1 MTRTTLKHILRIVLI
16 WVVALGLCL
25 VFRPDQFL
33 LRAAQ
38 VVNRASTPQRQ
49 PASKD
54 TTPKASSAIVFENIA
69 ARSGVDF
76 VLKNSVTQVNYSI
89 ETMIGGAGVFD
100 YNNDG
105 LLDIY
110 FPNGARIPDM
120 DKSDPSFYN
129 HLYRNNGDGTF
140 TDVTEQAGLKGN
152 AYSNGVAAGDYDND
166 GYVDLYVAGFDC
178 NQLFHNNGDG
188 TFTDVTE
195 KAGVT
200 GIHPKYGKTWAI
212 TAGWFD
218 YNNDGYLDLFVNNYL
233 NYPLTTALHCNVR
246 GIPAYCSPIYY
257 DPLPNVLYHNNGN
270 GTFTDV
276 SEESQIEAHAG
287 RGMGIAFADYD
298 GDGFTDVFVSND
310 TFRNFL
316 FHNNGN
322 GTFDEVALLSGVAYN
337 ENGTT
342 VAGMGA
348 DFRDLDNDGKPE
360 ISHTAMWGDTFPLYG
375 NLGNYFEDI
384 TSSSGMAVLSR
395 PLTAW
400 GTGAFDFDND
410 GFKDLLAACAAILD
424 NSEQIEHRPFKLP
437 NALFRNNGDGT
448 FSDVGPQAGLSFNE
462 PAAHRG
468 AAFGDFNNDGK
479 VDVVVVVLNGKTQLF
494 LNRSTNNNH
503 WLLLKLVGTKSN
515 RDGLG
520 ARIKITPSRGMPQYN
535 EATTAVGYNSSSDK
549 RVHFGLG
556 PAMSVDEIEIKWP
569 RGITQTL
576 TNVAAGQI
584 LTVREP
590 EGK

>member
-1 MTRTTLKHILRIVLI
+1 MDLALRI
-16 WVVALGLCL
+16 LGLGIVAVGL
-25 VFRPDQFL
+25 FVGIQPGGSLSGSGQSVRTVPAVKGLASRPKSAPEPASTIRFENVIDRSGIQFV
-33 LRAAQ
+33 LR
-38 VVNRASTPQRQ
+38 NSITPQR
-49 PASKD
+49 
-54 TTPKASSAIVFENIA
+54 
-69 ARSGVDF
+69 
-76 VLKNSVTQVNYSI
+76 YYI
-89 ETMIGGAGVFD
+89 ETMIGGAAVFD

-120 DKSDPSFYN
+120 DKSDPSFHN
-129 HLYRNNGDGTF
+129 RLYRNNGDGSF
-140 TDVTEQAGLKGN
+140 ADVTERAGLRGSC
-152 AYSNGVAAGDYDND
+152 YSNGVAVGDYDND
-166 GYVDLYVAGFDC
+166 GYEDLYVAGFNC

-195 KAGVT
+195 KAGVA

-233 NYPLTTALHCNVR
+233 KYSLATAPRCKVR
-246 GIPAYCSPIYY
+246 EYPAYCSPENFEA
-257 DPLPNVLYHNNGN
+257 LPNVLYRNNGD

-276 SEESQIEAHAG
+276 SEESQIAKQAG
-287 RGMGIAFADYD
+287 KGMGIAFADYD

-310 TFRNFL
+310 SFRNFL

-348 DFRDLDNDGKPE
+348 DFRDLDNDGRPD
-360 ISHTAMWGDTFPLYG
+360 IFHTAMWADTFPLYR
-375 NLGNYFEDI
+375 NLGNYFDDI

-410 GFKDLLAACAAILD
+410 GFKDLFAACSAILD
-424 NSEQIEHRPFKLP
+424 NSEEIEHRPFKLP
-437 NALFRNNGDGT
+437 NSVFRNFGDGT
-448 FSDVGPQAGLSFNE
+448 FADVGPQAGPSFNVPE
-462 PAAHRG
+462 AHRG
-468 AAFGDFNNDGK
+468 AAFGDFDNDGK
-479 VDVVVVVLNGKTQLF
+479 IDVAVVVLNGRPQLF

-503 WLLLKLVGTKSN
+503 WLLIKLVGTKSN

-520 ARIKITPSRGMPQYN
+520 AHLKITLPDGKSQYN
-535 EATTAVGYNSSSDK
+535 EATTAIGYNSSSDK

-556 PAMSVDEIEIKWP
+556 SATSVERIEIAWP
-569 RGITQTL
+569 SGIKQTL
-576 TNVAAGQI
+576 THVAADQI

-590 EGK
+590 EE